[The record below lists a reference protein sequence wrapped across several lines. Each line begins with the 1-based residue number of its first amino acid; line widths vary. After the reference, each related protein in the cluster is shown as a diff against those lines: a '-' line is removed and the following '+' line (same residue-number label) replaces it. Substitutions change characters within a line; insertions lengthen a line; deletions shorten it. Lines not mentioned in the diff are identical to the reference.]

1 MQWCNEMGLPWNVVV
16 VTGVPGV
23 GKTTLCRRVSED
35 LGYNYVNYGDLM
47 LDIAKSKDLASTDSE
62 MFSLD
67 INTQQ
72 IIWKG
77 AALKIKDMDRVLV
90 DLHGVDQSSI
100 GYILSLP
107 IEIISPDIIVVIE
120 SSKDNILGRRHKDT
134 KKRIIDT
141 IKSLNEHMNMLRTSM
156 AVCSAI
162 LGCNLIVFEN
172 DDFEDCFK
180 ELKNLLGT
188 GSIL

>member
-1 MQWCNEMGLPWNVVV
+1 MELPWNVVV

-47 LDIAKSKDLASTDSE
+47 LDIARSKDLASTDVE

-67 INTQQ
+67 IDTQEG
-72 IIWKG
+72 IWRG
-77 AALKIKDMDRVLV
+77 AALKIRDMDSVLV

-107 IEIISPDIIVVIE
+107 LEIISPDIIVIIE
-120 SSKDNILGRRHKDT
+120 SSKDNILQRRHKDT
-134 KKRIIDT
+134 KERITDT
-141 IKSLNEHMNMLRTSM
+141 IKSLKEHMGMLKIAM
-156 AVCSAI
+156 ASCSAI
-162 LGCNLIVFEN
+162 LGCNLTILKN
-172 DDFEDCFK
+172 DDFEDCLVK
-180 ELKNLLGT
+180 MKDLLGS
-188 GSIL
+188 GSID

>member
-1 MQWCNEMGLPWNVVV
+1 MELHWNVVV

-47 LDIAKSKDLASTDSE
+47 LDIAKSEDLASTDYE

-67 INTQQ
+67 IDTQQ
-72 IIWKG
+72 KIWKG
-77 AALKIKDMDRVLV
+77 AALKIKDMNRVLV
-90 DLHGVDQSSI
+90 DLHGVDQSPI

-107 IEIISPDIIVVIE
+107 IEIISPDILVVIE
-120 SSKDNILGRRHKDT
+120 SSKDNILQRRHKDT
-134 KKRIIDT
+134 KERIIDT
-141 IKSLNEHMNMLRTSM
+141 INSLNEHMNILRTSM

-162 LGCNLIVFEN
+162 LGCNLIVLEN
-172 DDFEDCFK
+172 DNLEDCFLK
-180 ELKNLLGT
+180 LKNLLGT
-188 GSIL
+188 GSVL

>member
-1 MQWCNEMGLPWNVVV
+1 MDLPWNVVV

-47 LDIAKSKDLASTDSE
+47 LNIAKSKDLASTDSE

-67 INTQQ
+67 IDTQQ

-77 AALKIKDMDRVLV
+77 AALKIKDMGRVLV

-120 SSKDNILGRRHKDT
+120 SSKDNILGRRRKDT
-134 KKRIIDT
+134 KERIIDT
-141 IKSLNEHMNMLRTSM
+141 IKSLNEHLNMLRTSM
-156 AVCSAI
+156 AVCSAL
-162 LGCNLIVFEN
+162 LGCNLIVLEN
-172 DDFEDCFK
+172 DDFEDCFAK
-180 ELKNLLGT
+180 LKNLLGT

>member
-1 MQWCNEMGLPWNVVV
+1 MNLPWNVVV

-47 LDIAKSKDLASTDSE
+47 LDIAKSKDLASTDYE

-67 INTQQ
+67 IDTQQ

-90 DLHGVDQSSI
+90 DLHGIDQSSI

-120 SSKDNILGRRHKDT
+120 SSKDNILGRRRKDT
-134 KKRIIDT
+134 KERIIDT
-141 IKSLNEHMNMLRTSM
+141 IKSLNEHMSMLRTSM
-156 AVCSAI
+156 AVCSAL
-162 LGCNLIVFEN
+162 LGCNLIVLKN
-172 DDFEDCFK
+172 DDFEDCFGK
-180 ELKNLLGT
+180 LKNLLGN

>member
-1 MQWCNEMGLPWNVVV
+1 MDLPWNVVV

-67 INTQQ
+67 IDTQQ

-107 IEIISPDIIVVIE
+107 IEIMSPDIIVVIE
-120 SSKDNILGRRHKDT
+120 SSKDNILGRRRKDT
-134 KKRIIDT
+134 KERIIDT

-156 AVCSAI
+156 AVCSAL
-162 LGCNLIVFEN
+162 LGCNLIVLEN

>member
-1 MQWCNEMGLPWNVVV
+1 MELPWNVVV

-35 LGYNYVNYGDLM
+35 VGYNYINYGDLM
-47 LDIAKSKDLASTDSE
+47 LDIAKSKDLASTDFE

-67 INTQQ
+67 IDTQQ
-72 IIWKG
+72 EIWEG

-120 SSKDNILGRRHKDT
+120 SSKDNILQRRHKDT
-134 KKRIIDT
+134 KERITDT
-141 IKSLNEHMNMLRTSM
+141 IKSLKEHINILRTSM
-156 AVCSAI
+156 AICSAI
-162 LGCNLIVFEN
+162 LGCNLIVLEN
-172 DDFEDCFK
+172 DDFEDCFTK
-180 ELKNLLGT
+180 LKDILGT
-188 GSIL
+188 GSVL